1 MMDVA
6 ALSIALSNTQV
17 QRDANIAVMQKAM
30 QAFTQQS
37 TDLVELMTDPS
48 PSAPHPVAGNRIDT
62 QI

>member
-1 MMDVA
+1 MDVA

-17 QRDANIAVMQKAM
+17 QRDASIAVMQKAM

-37 TDLVELMTDPS
+37 TDLVELMTTPS
-48 PSAPHPVAGNRIDT
+48 PSAPHPVVGNRIDT